1 MLRGLICLE
10 LTDVSPSAL
19 YLLRLLSWIVP
30 SHSVHDD
37 FQLNAF
43 INDIFISFAQLD
55 SVTF

>member
-1 MLRGLICLE
+1 MMLRGLICLE

-30 SHSVHDD
+30 SHSDD

>member
-30 SHSVHDD
+30 SHSDD